1 MSRRRVWAILHKEI
15 RHIVRDRRSLAI
27 ALAMPLMFLVL
38 FGYALSLDVD
48 QIPTIIY
55 DADRSVQSR
64 ELIQRFSGSRYF
76 QVIGA
81 ADNYETIERGIDS
94 NRILVGIAIPR
105 DYSRHLEAGQEADV
119 QLLLDGSDSN
129 TASIALGYANSI
141 IGNYAF
147 ALRSEGQNR
156 KGGMSRVAPPVDTQ
170 LRVWYNSSLQSKN
183 YIVPGLIAVILMIIA
198 SMLTSLTIA
207 REWEIGAMEQLLST
221 PIRPA
226 EMVLGKMLAFFVV
239 GVADMLIAILVSLF
253 IFQVPFRGSYL
264 LLAFTS
270 CLFLFGALFW
280 GIYVSAAAKSQMVAF
295 QLGMLTSFLPA
306 MLLSGFIWAVEN
318 MPVPIQLLTYIVPAR
333 YFVTILKGIFLKG
346 VGLRV
351 LWFEVL
357 FLAVFGVVMF
367 LGATRKLKAKVA

>member
-1 MSRRRVWAILHKEI
+1 
-15 RHIVRDRRSLAI
+15 
-27 ALAMPLMFLVL
+27 
-38 FGYALSLDVD
+38 
-48 QIPTIIY
+48 
-55 DADRSVQSR
+55 
-64 ELIQRFSGSRYF
+64 
-76 QVIGA
+76 
-81 ADNYETIERGIDS
+81 
-94 NRILVGIAIPR
+94 
-105 DYSRHLEAGQEADV
+105 
-119 QLLLDGSDSN
+119 
-129 TASIALGYANSI
+129 
-141 IGNYAF
+141 
-147 ALRSEGQNR
+147 
-156 KGGMSRVAPPVDTQ
+156 
-170 LRVWYNSSLQSKN
+170 
-183 YIVPGLIAVILMIIA
+183 
-198 SMLTSLTIA
+198 
-207 REWEIGAMEQLLST
+207 MEQLLST

-253 IFQVPFRGSYL
+253 IFQAPFRGSYL